1 MFVTLFYIDC
11 LYVMFEF
18 FLCSL
23 LGYDQINKLRNQ
35 LKKQNYDPINFEVVD
50 DHDHANWVLE
60 E

>member
-50 DHDHANWVLE
+50 DHDHAN
-60 E
+60 

>member
-1 MFVTLFYIDC
+1 M
-11 LYVMFEF
+11 EF

-50 DHDHANWVLE
+50 DHDHAN
-60 E
+60 